1 MCNNKQPYAN
11 YQVTIDGKLKYT
23 GINRVHIPNGTV
35 EQNLLTTQK
44 HKLVL
49 NEANTLYVLDFW
61 NQK

>member
-1 MCNNKQPYAN
+1 MSQGVNILD
-11 YQVTIDGKLKYT
+11 TIDGKLKYT

-44 HKLVL
+44 NKLVL

-61 NQK
+61 NYK